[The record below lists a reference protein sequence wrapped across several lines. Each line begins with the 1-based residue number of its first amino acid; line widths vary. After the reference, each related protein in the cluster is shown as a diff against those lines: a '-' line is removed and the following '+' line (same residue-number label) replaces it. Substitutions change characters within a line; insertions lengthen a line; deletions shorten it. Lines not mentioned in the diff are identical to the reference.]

1 MSNLSNKKSDKIRN
15 LQVND
20 ELKLFNLSIYRSVA
34 LIHWIG
40 YGLLVFGFLDIF
52 FLLISPSWV
61 TPGWFL
67 LVLEQYVAFV
77 PVLLIGFG
85 LAFFGELKPRVYW
98 EVLVLRWLSWLTLIL
113 SAIFLIL
120 IPLGIYS
127 TVQLNN
133 QNEQAITQKG
143 QYDLVRLETFQQKLS
158 KSNSLAELR
167 ILSRAIGVEESQDEN
182 LKQAIDRKIESQK
195 KVTQS
200 DTKSKITST
209 QFRSFKK
216 IFKLSIG
223 AVLASLAHVLL
234 WKNTL
239 WARQSENI

>member
-1 MSNLSNKKSDKIRN
+1 MSNLSNKKSERIRN

-34 LIHWIG
+34 LIHWVG

-85 LAFFGELKPRVYW
+85 LAFFGELKPRIYW
-98 EVLVLRWLSWLTLIL
+98 EVFVLRWLSWLMLIL

-127 TVQLNN
+127 TIQLAN
-133 QNEQAITQKG
+133 QSEQAITQKD
-143 QYDLVRLETFQQKLS
+143 QYDLVRLETVQQKLS
-158 KSNSLAELR
+158 KSKSLADLR
-167 ILSRAIGVEESQDEN
+167 ILSQAIGVEESQDEN
-182 LKQAIDRKIESQK
+182 LKQAIDQRIESQK
-195 KVTQS
+195 KIIKS
-200 DTKSKITST
+200 DAKSKITLT
-209 QFRSFKK
+209 RFRSFKK

-223 AVLASLAHVLL
+223 AILASLAHFLL

>member
-1 MSNLSNKKSDKIRN
+1 MSNPVNKKSSKIRN

-20 ELKLFNLSIYRSVA
+20 ELKLFNLSVYRSVA

-67 LVLEQYVAFV
+67 LVLEQHVAFV
-77 PVLLIGFG
+77 PVVLLGFV
-85 LAFFGELKPRVYW
+85 LAFFGELKPRLLW
-98 EVLVLRWLSWLTLIL
+98 EIFVIRWLSWSTLIL
-113 SAIFLIL
+113 SVIFLIL

-127 TVQLNN
+127 TIQVIDQTG
-133 QNEQAITQKG
+133 QSIEQKG
-143 QYDLVRLETFQQKLS
+143 QYDIARLEAVQKKLFETRSVTDLRLLS
-158 KSNSLAELR
+158 QV
-167 ILSRAIGVEESQDEN
+167 IGVTGVQDEN
-182 LKQAIDRKIESQK
+182 LKQEINQKIGSQK
-195 KVTQS
+195 RSIEENV
-200 DTKSKITST
+200 KSKITST

-223 AVLASLAHVLL
+223 ALLASFAHFLL
-234 WKNTL
+234 WKNTP
-239 WARQSENI
+239 WARHPENI

>member
-1 MSNLSNKKSDKIRN
+1 MSNPSNQKSNKIQN
-15 LQVND
+15 LQVNN

-40 YGLLVFGFLDIF
+40 YGLLIFGFLDIF

-67 LVLEQYVAFV
+67 LVLEQCVAFV

-85 LAFFGELKPRVYW
+85 LAFFGELKPRILW
-98 EVLVLRWLSWLTLIL
+98 EVFVLRWLSWLALIL
-113 SAIFLIL
+113 SVIFLIL

-127 TVQLNN
+127 TIQLLD
-133 QNEQAITQKG
+133 QNEQAVAQKG
-143 QYDLVRLETFQQKLS
+143 QYNLVRLETFQKKLS
-158 KSNSLAELR
+158 ESKSLTDLR
-167 ILSRAIGVEESQDEN
+167 ILAQVLEIEGVQDSN
-182 LKQAIDRKIESQK
+182 LKQEINQKIVSQK
-195 KVTQS
+195 IALKLDTQS
-200 DTKSKITST
+200 KIIST
-209 QFRSFKK
+209 YFRHLKK
-216 IFKLSIG
+216 FFKLTIG
-223 AVLASLAHVLL
+223 AILASLAHFLL